1 MLWNK
6 FKNKCPLAASLWGG
20 VKMFWT
26 MFKYKHIF
34 SYDGFEGSYHKKLKS
49 GCFWTLSKTNSR
61 FGKLGL
67 SRADV
72 KTAL

>member
-1 MLWNK
+1 MSTCC
-6 FKNKCPLAASLWGG
+6 FTVGGGG

-34 SYDGFEGSYHKKLKS
+34 SYDGFKGSYHKKLKS

-67 SRADV
+67 ARADV
-72 KTAL
+72 KTALKRKCP